1 MIKYIVFD
9 FDGTIAN
16 TIDVIKEIVR
26 TSLDDFSEDDYELLR
41 NEGIKEV
48 IKRKNIPMHKIP
60 KMVLLIT
67 SQLKN
72 KTNIPLFAG
81 MINVIQTLATNY
93 KLGIVSSN
101 SEENI
106 RQCLEKHQLDKVF
119 DFVFSQS
126 SIFGKHLV
134 LKKMCQRYKLNPS
147 EIIYVG
153 DEDRDI
159 IACQKVKIKN
169 MAVCWGYNAENRLSA
184 VAPDFI
190 VNSPV
195 EMINILCGKF
205 PASRNM

>member
-169 MAVCWGYNAENRLSA
+169 MAVCWGYNAENRLRA

-195 EMINILCGKF
+195 EIINILCGKF

>member
-72 KTNIPLFAG
+72 KTNISLFAG

-169 MAVCWGYNAENRLSA
+169 MAVCWGYNAENRLRA

-195 EMINILCGKF
+195 EIINILCGKF